1 LPGSLHGACDG
12 FDAFADEQGRAGLN
26 IVGQKDDAAFVG
38 PERATLI
45 CFVDR
50 GLAFAVGGKIRE
62 LETRLGSADHLRD
75 QGGEFL
81 FELRMV
87 SGRMETQR
95 SGPRSEANPAAIEI
109 DLGQRAVDRRR
120 L

>member
-1 LPGSLHGACDG
+1 MALATDSTPSPTSKVTPGWLD
-12 FDAFADEQGRAGLN
+12 

-38 PERATLI
+38 PEGAALI
-45 CFVDR
+45 FLVDP

-62 LETRLGSADHLRD
+62 LEARLCSADHLPD

-95 SGPRSEANPAAIEI
+95 SGPGSQADPATIEI
-109 DLGQRAVDRRR
+109 DLGQRACARRR
-120 L
+120 LVP